1 LTDQQILAVIK
12 TAWFWYHTYDFIDI
26 NLNVPLVLSCFCVS
40 PITVFYSEPTLT
52 GLSSISLLSHD

>member
-40 PITVFYSEPTLT
+40 PN
-52 GLSSISLLSHD
+52 

>member
-40 PITVFYSEPTLT
+40 PKIFMSIALFYAEKSAFVL
-52 GLSSISLLSHD
+52 DV

>member
-26 NLNVPLVLSCFCVS
+26 NPKSPMVLSCFCVS
-40 PITVFYSEPTLT
+40 PI
-52 GLSSISLLSHD
+52 